1 MGISVLAKKT
11 YMEGMYK
18 QTADNQYWQLWNR
31 QKLNPEL
38 EAKRQHIMKLN
49 KVVHALI
56 YLPHL
61 SVTTF
66 SSLLSFIFYFSHSR
80 I

>member
-1 MGISVLAKKT
+1 
-11 YMEGMYK
+11 
-18 QTADNQYWQLWNR
+18 
-31 QKLNPEL
+31 LNPEL

-49 KVVHALI
+49 KVFYVLI
-56 YLPHL
+56 YLPHP